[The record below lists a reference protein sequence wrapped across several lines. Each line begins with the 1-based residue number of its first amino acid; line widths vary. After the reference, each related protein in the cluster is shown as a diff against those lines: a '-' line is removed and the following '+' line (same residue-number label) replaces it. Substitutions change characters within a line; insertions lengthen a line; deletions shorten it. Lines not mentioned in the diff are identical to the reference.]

1 MNLKT
6 KGTCSKLLN
15 CTERFMALEACIT
28 HLNVTSLDIHQIMN
42 VCWPNGLYDAI
53 IYIYNNGMK
62 DFVTPAEELLGV
74 LIKVWITQRDQNL
87 YEVVL

>member
-1 MNLKT
+1 
-6 KGTCSKLLN
+6 
-15 CTERFMALEACIT
+15 
-28 HLNVTSLDIHQIMN
+28 MN

-74 LIKVWITQRDQNL
+74 LIKVSVFFYLPYTVGKNARSSKTKNQEQVNFFGFMDVSYGIN
-87 YEVVL
+87 